1 MLSELLKHKTLILGS
16 KSPRRKELL
25 EGLGIQFETRTKEVE
40 ETFSPEINPYKVAE
54 FLAEKK
60 ASAFV
65 NELNQDDIVITS
77 DTIVLCEGEIL
88 GKPKNVEDAF
98 RMLTKLSGKS
108 HEVITGVC
116 LKSLNKTISFS
127 DTTKV
132 WFNPL
137 STDEINYY
145 ISNYKP
151 YDKAGSYGIQEW
163 IGYIGIS
170 KIEGTYFNVMGL
182 PVNLL
187 YKRLYEFI

>member
-40 ETFSPEINPYKVAE
+40 ETFSSEINPYKVAE

-60 ASAFV
+60 ASSFV